1 MRDCVPRARGFP
13 PSATHSSSLR
23 VDARLP
29 HRANRGSCRGGD
41 NCPTPAKV
49 FASGTVRERAAALCA
64 AGWGRMSNHWEP
76 STRHPRPAARP
87 QRASWTQDHSGLSL
101 VLTLVWERRC
111 PRWRKTRQTIC
122 SLRTTT
128 LGTDAP
134 GANASPFTSVPLISP
149 VRAIPALPP
158 RQPLD
163 CCGLPGR
170 SDRGR
175 VVRPGGG
182 PPLIAGR
189 AAAHPHQQRAQ
200 CHGPPRPRFG
210 QLTRLCRCVPE
221 PLPLS
226 PGLPHPISRC
236 WIRVPAAPIA
246 CLTDRGACACQQ

>member
-1 MRDCVPRARGFP
+1 MCHCVIEAARP
-13 PSATHSSSLR
+13 PLPPFSDTHGSSTFEAYGSPKKEAGEGVTSAQRRQSFRIKGRS
-23 VDARLP
+23 
-29 HRANRGSCRGGD
+29 
-41 NCPTPAKV
+41 
-49 FASGTVRERAAALCA
+49 ERAPPLSAAP
-64 AGWGRMSNHWEP
+64 WGRMSNHWEP

-128 LGTDAP
+128 LGSDAP

-226 PGLPHPISRC
+226 PGLPHPFSRC

>member
-1 MRDCVPRARGFP
+1 MCVPLRRDCHARPPLPPFSDTHGSSTFEAYGSPKKEAGEGVTSAQHRQSFRIKRDGPRAP
-13 PSATHSSSLR
+13 LSA
-23 VDARLP
+23 AP
-29 HRANRGSCRGGD
+29 
-41 NCPTPAKV
+41 
-49 FASGTVRERAAALCA
+49 
-64 AGWGRMSNHWEP
+64 WGRMSNHWEP

-128 LGTDAP
+128 LGSDAP

-226 PGLPHPISRC
+226 PGLPHPFSRC

>member
-1 MRDCVPRARGFP
+1 MCHCVIEAARP
-13 PSATHSSSLR
+13 PLPPFSDTHGSSTFEAYGSPKKEAGEGVTSAQRRQSFRIKGRS
-23 VDARLP
+23 
-29 HRANRGSCRGGD
+29 
-41 NCPTPAKV
+41 
-49 FASGTVRERAAALCA
+49 ERAPPLSAAP
-64 AGWGRMSNHWEP
+64 WGRMSNHWEP

-128 LGTDAP
+128 LGSDAP

-221 PLPLS
+221 PLPASPNLS
-226 PGLPHPISRC
+226 VLD
-236 WIRVPAAPIA
+236 RVPAAPIA